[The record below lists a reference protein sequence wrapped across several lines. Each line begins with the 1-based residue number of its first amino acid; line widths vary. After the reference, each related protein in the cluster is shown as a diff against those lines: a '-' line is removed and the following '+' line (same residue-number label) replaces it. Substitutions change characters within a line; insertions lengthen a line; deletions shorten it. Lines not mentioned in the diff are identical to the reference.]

1 MKSILL
7 FPKLLLYIY
16 IFLIIGPYEIN
27 FIVSPKIFCNFFFY
41 RFLDSFF
48 FPFLNSALL
57 VKLNVSNE
65 KAVSN

>member
-7 FPKLLLYIY
+7 FPQKFFVI
-16 IFLIIGPYEIN
+16 
-27 FIVSPKIFCNFFFY
+27 FFFY

>member
-27 FIVSPKIFCNFFFY
+27 FIVSPKFFVIFFFID
-41 RFLDSFF
+41 F
-48 FPFLNSALL
+48 
-57 VKLNVSNE
+57 
-65 KAVSN
+65 